1 MAKTNLLP
9 RVFFIDPLYIPSEHL
24 NFQYLPLFFLL
35 SNARLFS
42 AACCFRVLLIRLRKG
57 SGMDEEARLSLLY
70 GDSCRRHKGG
80 WHSTCPQH
88 GKWRCSVHGDDDG
101 GLGGQGRSTRS
112 RGGSN
117 RSLADSANDDENS
130 SSNHHVSRTNQ
141 YPGHNRSTRSGN
153 DGAFSSC
160 SSLPSSYGPTAELM
174 YSELLWRF
182 GTWPHWFTLSSP
194 SMVGFQIVLLKRNFL
209 RSIVSHNPKAFP
221 WDGGLRS
228 HALVLA
234 ACTTLLSAMLTE
246 VPSRHWVSIDP
257 DTLGHPILGL
267 ATLQQLVR

>member
-1 MAKTNLLP
+1 MVSVLGGSSH
-9 RVFFIDPLYIPSEHL
+9 FPLDSL
-24 NFQYLPLFFLL
+24 DCTL
-35 SNARLFS
+35 
-42 AACCFRVLLIRLRKG
+42 KG

-101 GLGGQGRSTRS
+101 GLGGQGRRRRS

-117 RSLADSANDDENS
+117 HSLADNANDDGGFGS
-130 SSNHHVSRTNQ
+130 YDISTTRTNQ
-141 YPGHNRSTRSGN
+141 TPGHDRSLHNGN
-153 DGAFSSC
+153 DGASSFSS
-160 SSLPSSYGPTAELM
+160 SPQSSYGPTAELM

-209 RSIVSHNPKAFP
+209 RSMVSHNPKAFP

-234 ACTTLLSAMLTE
+234 ACTTLLSAMLRE
-246 VPSRHWVSIDP
+246 VSSRNWVSIDP